1 LVQILCDSGSYQ
13 YSVVTDNN
21 QLSLFVLAR
30 DIETFKSDY
39 EAEVLDFLE
48 SNGFTGYLNSPIETN
63 HDDCSYLSAP
73 TGKVTHLRGN

>member
-1 LVQILCDSGSYQ
+1 LVVKLGPDTYGDSGSYQ

-39 EAEVLDFLE
+39 EAEVLT
-48 SNGFTGYLNSPIETN
+48 SLNQM
-63 HDDCSYLSAP
+63 DLL
-73 TGKVTHLRGN
+73 VT